1 VKNQHTHIKTT
12 KNKKM
17 YPQIL
22 EMGKMRHGVAN
33 GREPNKCMENHGG
46 GFITVGHGKLSTAVN
61 AIITPQKRSM
71 CDELQ

>member
-1 VKNQHTHIKTT
+1 
-12 KNKKM
+12 
-17 YPQIL
+17 
-22 EMGKMRHGVAN
+22 MGKMRHGVAN